1 MFLEKFT
8 TIVFKPIHELLYEAY
23 LTNINHSKHTS
34 CVGTVLLRAG
44 DMPCHVEVRQY
55 AIQRIIE
62 NEEEEE
68 DEGNDD
74 EEEDDAKC
82 NHVYKI
88 HMEIKLKTKCTGYGK
103 KSQVPLSVEL
113 GIYKSNTLPLS
124 FFKEF
129 EKDMFEKLKK
139 LTFDNERGV
148 FMLPEN
154 EEYFKMYFDFSI
166 SPKEECSV
174 CYEETFSKTSCGHS
188 LCSICLLAIDKK
200 AECVHSFLCP
210 ICRKNLNP
218 DLSSD
223 DEDDCS
229 VC

>member
-23 LTNINHSKHTS
+23 LTNINHAKRAR
-34 CVGTVLLRAG
+34 CVDTVVLRAG

-55 AIQRIIE
+55 AGIVLRKI
-62 NEEEEE
+62 
-68 DEGNDD
+68 GNDKEND
-74 EEEDDAKC
+74 MKY
-82 NHVYKI
+82 NHMYKI
-88 HMEIKLKTKCTGYGK
+88 HMEIKLKTKSTGYGK
-103 KSQVPLSVEL
+103 KNQIPLSVEV
-113 GIYKSNTLPLS
+113 GIYKSNTLPFS

-129 EKDMFEKLKK
+129 EKDMFETLKK

-174 CYEETFSKTSCGHS
+174 CYEDTFTKTSCGHP

-210 ICRKNLNP
+210 ICRKNLDP